1 MFKYSYNNFIF
12 SLVSFNF
19 IDLIFDINDNFN
31 QNNDEIIINLTNK
44 IDKNISDQHTLKNMM
59 LGYLI
64 EV

>member
-31 QNNDEIIINLTNK
+31 QNNDEFIINLTNK